1 MLFIQ
6 SGNLKRTFL
15 FSPEVKRDAFK
26 PSAVFPLYRSLNR
39 IKEQKQ
45 RGEHERGGQE
55 ERSEVISPVWLA
67 VSCSVRDSLSPPLPS
82 LSSIC
87 CSRSSSRRTKLT
99 GVKPQQS
106 QHTSARTFKIKPD
119 RQGGNE
125 LQECWWK
132 FYKPVCDFVLVYVL
146 EIINETFIQPG

>member
-6 SGNLKRTFL
+6 SENLKRTFP
-15 FSPEVKRDAFK
+15 FPPEKKKGEAFK
-26 PSAVFPLYRSLNR
+26 PSPPLNR

-67 VSCSVRDSLSPPLPS
+67 VSCSVRDSLSCPLPS

-87 CSRSSSRRTKLT
+87 SSRSSSRRTKLT
-99 GVKPQQS
+99 GVKPQ
-106 QHTSARTFKIKPD
+106 
-119 RQGGNE
+119 
-125 LQECWWK
+125 
-132 FYKPVCDFVLVYVL
+132 
-146 EIINETFIQPG
+146 